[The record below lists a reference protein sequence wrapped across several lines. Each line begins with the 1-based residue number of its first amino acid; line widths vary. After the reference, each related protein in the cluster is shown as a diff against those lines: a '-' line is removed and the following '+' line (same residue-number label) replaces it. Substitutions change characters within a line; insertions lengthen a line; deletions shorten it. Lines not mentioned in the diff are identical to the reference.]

1 MWVNNKMNRMMNGKR
16 YSYTSIMQRI
26 TSMNGVLIVPLLFV
40 VITIFSCS
48 DNDIATALTDDD
60 TSTGVSTG
68 DIGRIAITVD
78 KNADTRLEREGV
90 ETTFEEGDYVG
101 CIILQGGSFYANSRW
116 KVGTFDDEQRLTVD
130 KFWIASSDSTTL
142 NETAAVQYTDGDTYS
157 SSNPIIT
164 YDSDGY
170 TGTTSSTPVRLYFY
184 YPYIDLKTEETNY
197 IPSVT
202 DDNETTTYLM
212 GMATA
217 ESATTS
223 GLSASTTNDNIG
235 EYSWTQ
241 YPVFINTNQS
251 AETSSNTTTDDDGN
265 ETTTTVTTAYK
276 QDYSDFLWA
285 AYTDGITN
293 TDAGT
298 LALTF
303 KKKTATIEVSSG
315 VELSDVKIVPVMN
328 GMASGTTGNL
338 IIGRYI
344 NLQTGGI
351 SSITSTSTNN
361 ETLSSNAALT
371 SNTNTITPYSYESES
386 VYMYR
391 FLIPEQ
397 AANYSALQWTYT
409 DDDNNSVTKELPLT
423 QFADTLYAGSY
434 YSANLYEQVSGFYYM
449 YVSAYSSSSSAT
461 ITQNGTESDGVYFI
475 NSTNKYQSS
484 DTYNANITVT
494 KEDNTT
500 MSFNCQGAYELQN
513 YSESNSYPCISFTL
527 EAKATLTIYAYNT
540 TDGNTTDNAATSTQS
555 NPTIKYSTSSNTSST
570 TAISFSTMTGNTGVM
585 KGSASLSKGSY
596 ILQKGNGANYIYL
609 ITAEY

>member
-1 MWVNNKMNRMMNGKR
+1 MINRKIHRNLLL
-16 YSYTSIMQRI
+16 ILV
-26 TSMNGVLIVPLLFV
+26 VLLLAA
-40 VITIFSCS
+40 CS

-60 TSTGVSTG
+60 ISTDVSSN

-78 KNADTRLEREGV
+78 KNADTRLERDDV
-90 ETTFEEGDYVG
+90 ETTFNEGDYVG

-142 NETAAVQYTDGDTYS
+142 TETSAVQYTSETTYS

-184 YPYIDLKTEETNY
+184 YPYIDLTTAETNY

-217 ESATTS
+217 ESATTYE
-223 GLSASTTNDNIG
+223 GLSTSTDNIDK
-235 EYSWTQ
+235 YAWTQ

-251 AETSSNTTTDDDGN
+251 AETSPTTTTDDDGN
-265 ETTTTVTTAYK
+265 ETTTTETTAYK

-344 NLQTGGI
+344 NLQTGNDT
-351 SSITSTSTNN
+351 ITATTDE
-361 ETLSSNAALT
+361 ETGTTTYNYPKNYNLT
-371 SNTNTITPYSYESES
+371 SNDGSITPYSYKSS
-386 VYMYR
+386 DAYNSNIYNYR
-391 FLIPEQ
+391 FLIPPQE
-397 AANYSALQWTYT
+397 AGYSAIQYTYNSATKEIELSKLASTIEEGAYYSVDFDIKKTYT
-409 DDDNNSVTKELPLT
+409 YTGSV
-423 QFADTLYAGSY
+423 D
-434 YSANLYEQVSGFYYM
+434 
-449 YVSAYSSSSSAT
+449 SAYFENKQLNATSTTVFAIGCDADSYTPNYNGQLSSSSTAT
-461 ITQNGTESDGVYFI
+461 INGRIYTGDLKLQNTEQTYITVKPVSNDATVTFYIGYQNSSTPKCTLYYRSSDDDEYETYGTLNSFTAVESANYM
-475 NSTNKYQSS
+475 YQSFEAENGK
-484 DTYNANITVT
+484 TYKIKRSSGTVNAI
-494 KEDNTT
+494 
-500 MSFNCQGAYELQN
+500 L
-513 YSESNSYPCISFTL
+513 
-527 EAKATLTIYAYNT
+527 
-540 TDGNTTDNAATSTQS
+540 
-555 NPTIKYSTSSNTSST
+555 
-570 TAISFSTMTGNTGVM
+570 VM
-585 KGSASLSKGSY
+585 V
-596 ILQKGNGANYIYL
+596 
-609 ITAEY
+609 EYHE

>member
-1 MWVNNKMNRMMNGKR
+1 MMNGKR

>member
-1 MWVNNKMNRMMNGKR
+1 
-16 YSYTSIMQRI
+16 
-26 TSMNGVLIVPLLFV
+26 MNGVLIVPLLFV

-48 DNDIATALTDDD
+48 DNDIATALTDED
-60 TSTGVSTG
+60 TSTGVTTS

-78 KNADTRLEREGV
+78 KSADTRLERDGV
-90 ETTFEEGDYVG
+90 KTTFEEGDYVG

-116 KVGTFDDEQRLTVD
+116 KVGTFNDVQRLTVD
-130 KFWIASSDSTTL
+130 KFWIASSDSTML
-142 NETAAVQYTDGDTYS
+142 IETSAVQYTSGTKYD

-184 YPYIDLKTEETNY
+184 YPYIDLTTAETNY

-217 ESATTS
+217 ESATTYNTE
-223 GLSASTTNDNIG
+223 LSSSTINDNIG
-235 EYSWTQ
+235 KYAWTQ

-251 AETSSNTTTDDDGN
+251 AETSSTTTTDDDGN
-265 ETTTTVTTAYK
+265 ETTTTETTAYK

-409 DDDNNSVTKELPLT
+409 NDDNESVTKELSLN

-434 YSANLYEQVSGFYYM
+434 YSANLYEQVSSFYYM

-461 ITQNGTESDGVYFI
+461 VTQNGTESDGVYFTI
-475 NSTNKYQSS
+475 SNEKYQSS
-484 DTYNANITVT
+484 DTYSATITVT
-494 KEDNTT
+494 LNSGTT
-500 MSFNCQGAYELQN
+500 QTFYCKGAYELQ
-513 YSESNSYPCISFTL
+513 SSASISFTL
-527 EAKATLTIYAYNT
+527 RSKATLTVYAYDTSSGISNPSYKYAT
-540 TDGNTTDNAATSTQS
+540 SDNTDNKTSV
-555 NPTIKYSTSSNTSST
+555 ICSTSSVS
-570 TAISFSTMTGNTGVM
+570 GVM
-585 KGSASLSKGSY
+585 SGKVTLSKGSY
-596 ILQKGNGANYIYL
+596 VITKGNGSNYIYL
-609 ITAEY
+609 ITVEY

>member
-1 MWVNNKMNRMMNGKR
+1 MVNRKTHRNLLL
-16 YSYTSIMQRI
+16 ILV
-26 TSMNGVLIVPLLFV
+26 VLLLAA
-40 VITIFSCS
+40 CS
-48 DNDIATALTDDD
+48 DNDIATALTDED
-60 TSTGVSTG
+60 TSTGVTTS

-116 KVGTFDDEQRLTVD
+116 KVGTFDDGQRLTVD
-130 KFWIASSDSTTL
+130 KFWVANGDSTTL
-142 NETAAVQYTDGDTYS
+142 NETSAVQYTSGTEYD

-184 YPYIDLKTEETNY
+184 YPYIDLTTAETNY

-217 ESATTS
+217 ESATTYE
-223 GLSASTTNDNIG
+223 GLSTSTTNDNIG
-235 EYSWTQ
+235 KYAWTQ

-265 ETTTTVTTAYK
+265 ETTTAVTTAYK

-351 SSITSTSTNN
+351 SSITSTDNA
-361 ETLSSNAALT
+361 TLSSNAALT

-409 DDDNNSVTKELPLT
+409 NDDNESVTKELSLN

-449 YVSAYSSSSSAT
+449 YVSAYSSSSPAT
-461 ITQNGTESDGVYFI
+461 VTQNGTESDGVYFTI
-475 NSTNKYQSS
+475 SGGKYQSS
-484 DTYNANITVT
+484 STYNANITVT